1 MTSLRRIAYFITP
14 HGYGHA
20 ARSVAIMA
28 ALNELEANIQFEI
41 FTRVPAWVFEDSL
54 NFSFGFHRVLTDI
67 GLAQKNSLVED
78 LPETLERLAQF
89 LPFEPALVNELA
101 DQVNRLGCQAIMC
114 DISPLGIAVA
124 KAASLPAVLI
134 ENFTWDW
141 IYAGYLSSEPRLAP
155 YISDLQG
162 WFASADYHIQTRPM
176 CLPQSVD
183 LTTAPVSRKYQ
194 TPAGETRRR
203 LGLPLEANV
212 ILLTMGGILWDF
224 NTFFEQLAG
233 QPDIYFII
241 PGGSERFT
249 RRRANLVLL
258 PHHSEFYHPDL
269 VNAADAVIGKLGYST
284 LAEVY
289 HTGLPFGYIPRPG
302 FRESEVLAH
311 YVDQQMSG
319 LAITAAQFE
328 SGAWL
333 SQLTEL
339 LALPRIERAEPNGA
353 DEAAY
358 FIAGLLA

>member
-1 MTSLRRIAYFITP
+1 MTSSRRIAYFITP

-28 ALNELEANIQFEI
+28 ALNELEAGIRFEI

-54 NFSFGFHRVLTDI
+54 NFSFGFHQVLTDI

-89 LPFEPALVNELA
+89 LPFELALVNELA
-101 DQVNRLGCQAIMC
+101 DQVKRLGCQATLC

-124 KAASLPAVLI
+124 KAAGLPAVLI

-176 CLPQSVD
+176 CLPQSAD
-183 LTTAPVSRKYQ
+183 LTTAPVSRKYR
-194 TPAGETRRR
+194 TPAAETRRK
-203 LGLPLEANV
+203 LDLPLEAKV
-212 ILLTMGGILWDF
+212 ILLTMGGIPWDF
-224 NTFFEQLAG
+224 NTFFERLAG

-241 PGGSERFT
+241 PGGSERVMQ
-249 RRRANLVLL
+249 RANLVLL

-269 VNAADAVIGKLGYST
+269 VNVADGVIGKLGYST

-289 HTGLPFGYIPRPG
+289 HAGLPFGYIPRPG
-302 FRESEVLAH
+302 FRESEVLAQ
-311 YVDQQMSG
+311 YVDQNMSS

-333 SQLTEL
+333 SRLAEL